1 MSKFYYSTKK
11 RQLNLSKKNRRS
23 KTNARSTIKQSSD
36 LFIDTLKCKKCTKRI
51 AGETPFCIKHWAIA
65 LKTRIIANSKLP
77 ISFNLLELWDA
88 QEKKCAIT
96 GIELIPGKT
105 ASIDHIVPLCKG
117 GTNDKSNLRFVHVS
131 MNAFKN
137 DLDEEEFYLLL
148 EELIPL
154 MEKYVKKYKK
164 DHYGA

>member
-1 MSKFYYSTKK
+1 LLIAHFFSWASHISNK
-11 RQLNLSKKNRRS
+11 
-23 KTNARSTIKQSSD
+23 
-36 LFIDTLKCKKCTKRI
+36 LK
-51 AGETPFCIKHWAIA
+51 AIGSLLLAIILA
-65 LKTRIIANSKLP
+65 LKAV
-77 ISFNLLELWDA
+77 A

-105 ASIDHIVPLCKG
+105 ASIDHIIPLCKG

>member
-1 MSKFYYSTKK
+1 
-11 RQLNLSKKNRRS
+11 
-23 KTNARSTIKQSSD
+23 
-36 LFIDTLKCKKCTKRI
+36 
-51 AGETPFCIKHWAIA
+51 
-65 LKTRIIANSKLP
+65 
-77 ISFNLLELWDA
+77 
-88 QEKKCAIT
+88 
-96 GIELIPGKT
+96 
-105 ASIDHIVPLCKG
+105 
-117 GTNDKSNLRFVHVS
+117 